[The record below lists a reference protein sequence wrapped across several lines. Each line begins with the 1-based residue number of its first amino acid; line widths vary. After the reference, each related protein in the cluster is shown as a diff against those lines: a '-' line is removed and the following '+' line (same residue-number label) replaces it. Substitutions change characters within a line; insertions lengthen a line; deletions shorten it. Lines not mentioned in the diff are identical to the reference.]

1 MESVSPNIFVRDL
14 EATITWYR
22 KLGFD
27 VATSVPD
34 DQGKMIFALMT
45 NGNITFMFQ
54 TLSSIDNQLLHV
66 SRSSGGSLL
75 LYVKMKS
82 IRTFFD
88 SIEDKSSVISG
99 LEKTFYGATEF
110 SMIDPDNFVITFAED
125 E

>member
-1 MESVSPNIFVRDL
+1 MESVSPNIFVHDL
-14 EATITWYR
+14 EATIAWYR

-45 NGNITFMFQ
+45 NGNVTFMFQ

-66 SRSSGGSLL
+66 SRSRGGSLL
-75 LYVKMKS
+75 LYVKMKN

-88 SIEDKSSVISG
+88 SIEDKSRVISG

-110 SMIDPDNFVITFAED
+110 SVIDPDNFVITFAED